1 MLSIAVRD
9 ARDKPGHDA
18 RHHGAFTIDVH
29 VAGKPDSVNCGF
41 GLGGMSGGVGCSV
54 DSLNQKSSS

>member
-1 MLSIAVRD
+1 MLSFVAWN

-18 RHHGAFTIDVH
+18 RRHGASTMRLQA
-29 VAGKPDSVNCGF
+29 AGKPDSVNGGF
-41 GLGGMSGGVGCSV
+41 GVGGMSGGIGCSV